1 MVVQCP
7 NCQARFKLADDKV
20 SAKGVKI
27 RCSKCANVF
36 TVKPEDGVVGSSSA
50 KSAKPPA
57 PDISTAKE
65 PAGAKPGFKDF
76 NFEDFADVSTKSKG
90 GPPPSPPPAKAPP
103 SPKSAP
109 LPKPAARAPAAEVDE
124 DLSDFFSAG
133 DVPVASPK
141 PAARPAPKPPA
152 KPVAPKPAAAPAD
165 PFGDLDGT
173 PPTAKAAGPVGGD
186 GLDDLFASAPPP
198 PPQAKSKPV
207 PKAPPPSPPPP
218 APKPAVP
225 KPALKPPP
233 TPAPEPETDEPDFG
247 GDIELDTSRSGAD
260 GFGGVFA
267 DAPPPPAAGGKAG
280 GSEDSFDS
288 LIGTSGSAF
297 DDAPPPPP
305 AGGGGGGIE
314 LDMASSKTLEFL
326 QRAGETSRKKV
337 VQTEGPN
344 LGLIVGIAA
353 GVFLFLVIGFRAMV
367 EFIPESV
374 PGVSLENARSIREI
388 VPFPVTNPD
397 FPEPAPKI
405 EARVDQTYPVKN
417 LAGEVI
423 YVATGKLVN
432 RSGAPMNFLRVKL
445 RLVDKQ
451 GQTLQEKTVFAG
463 NVVSLDRL
471 QKTDPKEIDT
481 EFQRKLGAS
490 NSNMNVGNNT
500 TVNFMGIFYQ
510 YGGDPA
516 SVQIVEATAGN

>member
-20 SAKGVKI
+20 TAKGVKI

-36 TVKPEDGVVGSSSA
+36 TVKPEDGVDGGGAPKPV
-50 KSAKPPA
+50 KSPVPEAPA
-57 PDISTAKE
+57 AKE
-65 PAGAKPGFKDF
+65 PAGAKPSFKDF
-76 NFEDFADVSTKSKG
+76 NFADFADVSTKSKAG
-90 GPPPSPPPAKAPP
+90 APPPDKAPP
-103 SPKSAP
+103 PKP
-109 LPKPAARAPAAEVDE
+109 VPPPKPAAKTPATEADE

-133 DVPVASPK
+133 DAPVASAKPAPPK
-141 PAARPAPKPPA
+141 PAAKPVPKPA
-152 KPVAPKPAAAPAD
+152 APKPAAAPAD
-165 PFGDLDGT
+165 PFGDFDGT
-173 PPTAKAAGPVGGD
+173 PPPTKKAVPAGGD

-198 PPQAKSKPV
+198 PPQAKPKPA
-207 PKAPPPSPPPP
+207 PKPPAPPPP
-218 APKPAVP
+218 APKPAAP
-225 KPALKPPP
+225 KPAPKPPP
-233 TPAPEPETDEPDFG
+233 KPAPEPETDEPDFG

-260 GFGGVFA
+260 GFSGVFA
-267 DAPPPPAAGGKAG
+267 DAPPPPATGGKSG

-288 LIGTSGSAF
+288 LIGTGGSAF

-305 AGGGGGGIE
+305 AGGSGGGGGIE
-314 LDMASSKTLEFL
+314 LDMSSSKTLEFL

-337 VQTEGPN
+337 VQVEGPN
-344 LGLIVGIAA
+344 LGLIIGIAA

-367 EFIPESV
+367 EFAPESV
-374 PGVSLENARSIREI
+374 PGISLETARSIREV

-405 EARVDQTYPVKN
+405 EARVDQTYPVTN

-471 QKTDPKEIDT
+471 QKTDPKEVDT
-481 EFQRKLGAS
+481 EFQRKLGAN